1 MEKTYH
7 ISISDDGACYT
18 LHNFAVRLD
27 RALDENILLRA
38 SVKAGIIEDETD
50 ICRDK
55 YNIEVD
61 DITDASDKDYILREC
76 AEMDGVHD
84 LSPETIEEAIKEDSE
99 RQDFE
104 IDFRLTAVCHVKVRA
119 RNKDEALEYAEQ
131 FMADADFGPCEDI
144 EWEQTGTTNEND
156 ETEGD

>member
-1 MEKTYH
+1 MKKTYH
-7 ISISDDGACYT
+7 IDISDEEAFYT
-18 LHNFAVRLD
+18 LHNFVVRSDRELD
-27 RALDENILLRA
+27 DNILLMA
-38 SVKAGIIEDETD
+38 SVKAGIIKEESD
-50 ICRDK
+50 ICRSK
-55 YNIEVD
+55 YSIEVD

-84 LSPETIEEAIKEDSE
+84 LSPETIEQAIKEDSE
-99 RQDFE
+99 RKDFE

-144 EWEQTGTTNEND
+144 EWEQTGKKNEND
-156 ETEGD
+156 EDEGG

>member
-18 LHNFAVRLD
+18 LHNFAVRSD
-27 RALDENILLRA
+27 RELEENILLRA
-38 SVKAGIIEDETD
+38 SVTAGIIKDESD

-55 YNIEVD
+55 YNIEVE

-84 LSPETIEEAIKEDSE
+84 LSPETIEQAIKEDAE
-99 RQDFE
+99 RRDFQ
-104 IDFRLTAVCHVKVRA
+104 IDFKLTAVCRVKVRA

-144 EWEQTGTTNEND
+144 EWEQTGKKDENS
-156 ETEGD
+156 EN

>member
-1 MEKTYH
+1 MGKTYH
-7 ISISDDGACYT
+7 IDISDEEACYT
-18 LHNFAVRLD
+18 LHNFAVRSDRELD
-27 RALDENILLRA
+27 DNILLMA

-50 ICRDK
+50 ICRSK

-84 LSPETIEEAIKEDSE
+84 LSPETIEQAIKEDAE

-104 IDFRLTAVCHVKVRA
+104 IDFRLTAVCRVKVRA
-119 RNKDEALEYAEQ
+119 RNKDEALKYAEQ
-131 FMADADFGPCEDI
+131 FMVDADFGPCEDI
-144 EWEQTGTTNEND
+144 EWEQTGNENKND